1 MTIRTETKEATVTVT
16 DNNKEKSNTKPTAE
30 DAAASNSNVEE
41 DEEPTPRDT
50 EVSPAETACVGRT
63 TTNKLL
69 KVDRAYNWGPGTLIY
84 DGGKALF
91 EVALQEFVGVN
102 GAGAV
107 YEALIIEAETGEPVV
122 YIRKG
127 GEYIRKAYHIFTA
140 YPNYSGQPTTCH
152 GQGTD
157 FYVLGTLRQSVCLL
171 RTMSTN
177 AAYGDSSPRR
187 L

>member
-1 MTIRTETKEATVTVT
+1 MTIRTETKQATVTVT

-63 TTNKLL
+63 TTNTLL
-69 KVDRAYNWGPGTLIY
+69 KVDRACNWGPGTLIY
-84 DGGKALF
+84 DGDKALF
-91 EVALQEFVGVN
+91 EVALQGCAGVN